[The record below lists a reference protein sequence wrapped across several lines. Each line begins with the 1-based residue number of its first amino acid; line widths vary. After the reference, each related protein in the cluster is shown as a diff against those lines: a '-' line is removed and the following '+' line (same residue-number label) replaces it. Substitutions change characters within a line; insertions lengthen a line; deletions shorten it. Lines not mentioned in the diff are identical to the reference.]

1 MTKNAS
7 KTAKLSYKGRR
18 CFPKPRNDVPEEFN
32 EVASKFTIPF
42 ENQIKKVA
50 ALGTGASYGCN
61 GLLDRRNL
69 EKDCIIVGCLFSST
83 K

>member
-1 MTKNAS
+1 MFFIL
-7 KTAKLSYKGRR
+7 TALALTISSVVSQES
-18 CFPKPRNDVPEEFN
+18 P
-32 EVASKFTIPF
+32 FTESSLQELRTF
-42 ENQIKKVA
+42 SRKYFGDVA